1 MSFDQFI
8 RLGLRQGWGGVESP
22 FHISDEALRRHLYV
36 VGKTGT
42 GKTSLL
48 KSIFLQLAERER
60 GVVLLDPHGDLAEE
74 VLDLLPPH
82 LARKVVYFNPADL
95 AFPIAWNILA
105 NVPPDERPRAA
116 SGIVS
121 AFKNVWGDSWGPRLE
136 YILYNSIRALLDAE
150 HTTILG
156 LPKMLTDEA
165 YRQWVVAQVKDPFVR
180 AFWEEEF
187 ANYDHRFR
195 QEAIAPIQNKIGALT
210 TNPAIRNLIGQSK
223 RKLDIPFIMESGRI
237 LIANL
242 SKGALGEE
250 PSNLIGSLLVSE
262 FQRAAMQRGSKPE
275 EARRDC
281 TLIIDEFQNFT
292 TGAFTSILSEA
303 RKFRLSLI
311 LSHQFTS
318 QLEPE
323 IRDAVFG
330 NVGTTVA
337 FQLSASDA
345 EIMAKEYADTF
356 AQNQFVHLDRFHVLL
371 KPCSIDG
378 SDFPFRLRTE
388 STVRA
393 SSFSKHSIIR
403 ASRDRYASSRAN
415 VDAKIARWLARW
427 GRG

>member
-1 MSFDQFI
+1 MP
-8 RLGLRQGWGGVESP
+8 L
-22 FHISDEALRRHLYV
+22 
-36 VGKTGT
+36 
-42 GKTSLL
+42 
-48 KSIFLQLAERER
+48 
-60 GVVLLDPHGDLAEE
+60 
-74 VLDLLPPH
+74 
-82 LARKVVYFNPADL
+82 
-95 AFPIAWNILA
+95 
-105 NVPPDERPRAA
+105 DERPRAA

-165 YRQWVVAQVKDPFVR
+165 YRQWVVAQVKDSFVR

-195 QEAIAPIQNKIGALT
+195 QEAIAPIQNKVGALT
-210 TNPAIRNLIGQSK
+210 TNPVIRNLIGQSK

-262 FQRAAMQRGSKPE
+262 FQRAAMQRGPQL
-275 EARRDC
+275 EATRRDC
-281 TLIIDEFQNFT
+281 TLIIDEFQNFSS
-292 TGAFTSILSEA
+292 GAFASILSEA
-303 RKFRLSLI
+303 RKFRLSLV

-330 NVGTTVA
+330 NIGTTIA

-345 EIMAKEYADTF
+345 DLMAKEYAEAF
-356 AQNQFVHLDRFHVLL
+356 AADQFVHLDRFHVLL
-371 KPCSIDG
+371 KPSSIDS

-388 STVRA
+388 FHERPA
-393 SSFSKHSIIR
+393 SFSKHRIIH
-403 ASRDRYASSRAN
+403 ASRERYAAPRARVEGKISRWMR
-415 VDAKIARWLARW
+415 RWNRE
-427 GRG
+427 